1 MDLWMKVGS
10 AILLATML
18 IILFPQ
24 ARRMIKESPKGSAS
38 DWMSALIPIGL
49 VAAFVVFLV
58 MAV

>member
-1 MDLWMKVGS
+1 MKIGS
-10 AILLATML
+10 AILLVTML

-38 DWMSALIPIGL
+38 EWMSALIPIGL
-49 VAAFVVFLV
+49 VAAFIVFLV

>member
-1 MDLWMKVGS
+1 MDLWMKIGS

-38 DWMSALIPIGL
+38 DWISALIPIGL

>member
-1 MDLWMKVGS
+1 MELWMKIGS

-18 IILFPQ
+18 IVIFPQ

-38 DWMSALIPIGL
+38 EWMSALVPIGL

-58 MAV
+58 MIV

>member
-1 MDLWMKVGS
+1 MDLWMKIGS